1 MTGRSRWIAV
11 VMASVMMATPALAQP
26 KPPTEDQKQKVADL
40 ANKATAKSDK
50 GDFTESAELYL
61 EAYKVYPLAT
71 MLSNAASQYQK
82 AKKPVEALR
91 YFCMY
96 LEKDPAGIVAYDAT
110 AQAKVLQTELGNKNI
125 DEKNPCIVKAVEVV
139 PGPGPGLENPD
150 GPPGGQTGAT
160 VEGKSPGGTLRTA
173 GLVTGGVGVAAL
185 GVSIYFGFKAR
196 SISNQITNHNPN
208 DPWPPNIKQMEEDGA
223 AHEKKQ
229 IIFLVAGGAVAIA
242 GAAMYFVGRSKEK
255 PPGAVSITPVA
266 SPDAVGV
273 SLSGGF

>member
-1 MTGRSRWIAV
+1 MTGRSRWLAL
-11 VMASVMMATPALAQP
+11 VMATVMMATPALAQP

-96 LEKDPAGIVAYDAT
+96 LEKDPAGIVSSYAT
-110 AQAKVLQTELGNKNI
+110 AQAKVLQTELGNKNV
-125 DEKNPCIVKAVEVV
+125 DEKNPCIAKPVEVV
-139 PGPGPGLENPD
+139 PDPGPGPG
-150 GPPGGQTGAT
+150 GPPGGETGGT

-196 SISNQITNHNPN
+196 SISNTITNHDPE
-208 DPWPPNIKQMEEDGA
+208 DPWPSNIKQLEEDGA

-229 IIFLVAGGAVAIA
+229 IIFLVVGGAVAIG
-242 GAAMYFVGRSKEK
+242 GAAMYFVGRSKER